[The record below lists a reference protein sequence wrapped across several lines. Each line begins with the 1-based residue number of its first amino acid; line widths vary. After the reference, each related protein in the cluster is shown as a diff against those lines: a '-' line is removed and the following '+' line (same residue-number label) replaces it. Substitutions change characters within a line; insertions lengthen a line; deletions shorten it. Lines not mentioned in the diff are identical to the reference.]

1 MCLDLVSL
9 HVLPMGEGWEEG
21 KLQRVG
27 GWGMGGMGKRKGQ
40 KIQGK
45 GEMKREAKEEDKR
58 KKERVGR
65 NEKSRKEKGR
75 GEAGGLGVSPAGQAS
90 YLSPTS
96 SARIN
101 ESRVVRGRGTSGSLT
116 NPYKVGPHATI
127 ADSQSVSKDRHA

>member
-1 MCLDLVSL
+1 
-9 HVLPMGEGWEEG
+9 MGGREVAEG
-21 KLQRVG
+21 
-27 GWGMGGMGKRKGQ
+27 GGMGKRKGQ

-75 GEAGGLGVSPAGQAS
+75 GEGGGLGVSPAGQAS